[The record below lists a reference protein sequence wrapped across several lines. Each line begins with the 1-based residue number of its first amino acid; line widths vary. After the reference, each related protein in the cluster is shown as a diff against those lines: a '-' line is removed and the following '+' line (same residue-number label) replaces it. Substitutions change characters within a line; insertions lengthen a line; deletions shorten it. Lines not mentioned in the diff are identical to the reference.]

1 MKSVPPPGER
11 GGLPPGFRP
20 NLAGGRETSGMP
32 GFVDGVTLPDNYNPS
47 FTYNPELMEAL
58 MPREGGQNL
67 MYAGMVPENPS
78 VMEPPAAPEMGG
90 QPPNVNMD
98 LGLLEYMRPNQRVEL
113 GPEPQAAAPAPEGA
127 PPPSMADFDL
137 LNYIQPSPGVELPP
151 QQIPYQPQI
160 LEPEQGMPVPAGQ
173 PKVPPPPGAPDTQ
186 IDPELLRY
194 LMMSGFGEQEAML

>member
-98 LGLLEYMRPNQRVEL
+98 LGLLEYMNPGRFEL
-113 GPEPQAAAPAPEGA
+113 GPE
-127 PPPSMADFDL
+127 
-137 LNYIQPSPGVELPP
+137 PGVELPP

-160 LEPEQGMPVPAGQ
+160 LEPEQGMPVPARQ

>member
-1 MKSVPPPGER
+1 
-11 GGLPPGFRP
+11 
-20 NLAGGRETSGMP
+20 
-32 GFVDGVTLPDNYNPS
+32 
-47 FTYNPELMEAL
+47 
-58 MPREGGQNL
+58 

-113 GPEPQAAAPAPEGA
+113 GPE
-127 PPPSMADFDL
+127 
-137 LNYIQPSPGVELPP
+137 PGVELPP